1 MYRAVANAMRNGRTF
16 LMNKGFSEDEAFTM
30 MSVACD
36 FGITQVI
43 YIYLYTNMYIY
54 IIYIYIHIFQYM
66 YIYGCI
72 DIDIDIDV
80 DYRYR

>member
-1 MYRAVANAMRNGRTF
+1 MFVRMYRAVANAMRNGRTF

-43 YIYLYTNMYIY
+43 YMYLYTLI
-54 IIYIYIHIFQYM
+54 
-66 YIYGCI
+66 
-72 DIDIDIDV
+72 
-80 DYRYR
+80 